1 MAQTYRLRDEE
12 SEMLQETAIKMI
24 VESKTMIKESDLLHA
39 LIRKHLKDMRV
50 SDVIKYK
57 EEVLGRTD

>member
-24 VESKTMIKESDLLHA
+24 VDSKTMIKESDLLHA

-57 EEVLGRTD
+57 EEVLGRAD